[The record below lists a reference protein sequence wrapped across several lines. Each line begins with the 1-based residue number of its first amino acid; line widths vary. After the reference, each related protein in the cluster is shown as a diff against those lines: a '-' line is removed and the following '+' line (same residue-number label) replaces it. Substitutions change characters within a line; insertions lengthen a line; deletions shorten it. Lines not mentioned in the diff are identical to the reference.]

1 MQRNGFIDV
10 LKFLFSIVIVI
21 FHYYSPKYS
30 YLGMGY
36 TAVEFFMITSG
47 IFFWNKYQQRRQLPS
62 EYTKIYLKRRF
73 KRFFPQTFLAF

>member
-47 IFFWNKYQQRRQLPS
+47 IFFWNKYQQRISPP
-62 EYTKIYLKRRF
+62 EYTKNIF
-73 KRFFPQTFLAF
+73 KAKI

>member
-47 IFFWNKYQQRRQLPS
+47 IFFLEQIPAKKATPLRVYKNIFKA
-62 EYTKIYLKRRF
+62 KI
-73 KRFFPQTFLAF
+73 